1 MSATDSVADEVAAFA
16 ASYPFGLDPFQ
27 ERACRAL
34 AQGRSVLLAA
44 PTGAGKTVV
53 GEFAADRAIRSGGK
67 CFYTTPIKAL
77 SNQKYTELATRY
89 GAERVGLLTGDTARN
104 GDASIVVMTTEVLR
118 NMLYAGSHALRGLS
132 HVVMDEVHYLADRF
146 RGGVWEEVILAL
158 PEPVRLVSL
167 SATVSNAEEFGE
179 WLETVRGDTA
189 VIVEEHRPVPLW
201 QSVLVGRRLYDL
213 FADPG
218 ETGAGPVGAAEV
230 NRELL
235 RIRSEQSRAGNDR
248 SAHDRSSNRRADV
261 SKVRGGRGAG
271 PRGSRRVDAPRPRR
285 IWVPSR
291 ADVIEILDREG
302 LLPAITFIFSRA
314 GCDAAVAQCLAAG
327 LRLATPDERTRI
339 RRHARERTADL
350 SDADLRVLG
359 YWEWLDG
366 LERGIAAHHA
376 GMLPRFKE
384 ITEELFAQGLVKA
397 VFATET
403 LALGINMPA
412 RSVVLERLVKYNG
425 ETHVELTAGEY
436 TQLTGRAGRR
446 GIDVEG
452 HAVVLWTPGFDPE
465 QVAGLA
471 STRTYPLRSS
481 FRPSYNMAVNL
492 VASLG
497 REAAR
502 VLLESSFAQFQADR
516 AVVGLARQVHR
527 HDEAIAGYEEAMHCE
542 RGSSAEYAALR
553 RRLSRRE
560 TELSRER
567 TSQRRSLAGDSL
579 RKLRTGDVIRVPGGR
594 RVGLA
599 VVLSEGAAVP
609 ETGRLVVLMA
619 DRQVKKLT
627 VGDFPTPVE
636 ALARVRVGRSFNPRS
651 PQSRR
656 DLASSLRE
664 LDLDDQAPRG
674 KGRDKDADTA
684 ADSGPDGSDAEIAR
698 LRRELRAH
706 PVHDCPEREQHMRWA
721 ERAERLR
728 RESAGLKQR
737 VEGRTNTIARTF
749 DRVCSLLE
757 ERGYLTPDP
766 ADPASP
772 GGAAVTT
779 EGHRLARIY
788 TESDLLVA
796 ECLRQGVWDELPPPA
811 LAAVASA
818 LVYESRTDEYREPV
832 LPGGVE
838 VREALEATAA
848 LRHQLKE
855 TEAAHRLDQLPGL
868 DAGFAWA
875 AYHYAAGA
883 QLERVLIGP
892 TAGKH
897 SEQTRKTPE
906 MAAGDFVR
914 WTRQLV
920 DLLGQVADVADDPV
934 RRSARR
940 AVEGLRRG
948 VVAVEAQIG

>member
-1 MSATDSVADEVAAFA
+1 MSAAQGAAAEVSRFA

-27 ERACRAL
+27 HQACLAL
-34 AQGRSVLLAA
+34 AEGRSVLVAA

-53 GEFAADRAIRSGGK
+53 GEFAADQALRAGGK

-77 SNQKYTELATRY
+77 SNQKFTELVARY
-89 GAERVGLLTGDTARN
+89 GADQVGLLTGDTARN
-104 GDASIVVMTTEVLR
+104 GDARIVVMTTEVLR
-118 NMLYAGSHALRGLS
+118 NMLYAGSNALRGLS

-158 PEPVRLVSL
+158 PEPVRLISL

-189 VIVEEHRPVPLW
+189 VVVEEHRPVPLW

-218 ETGAGPVGAAEV
+218 ETGSGPVGAAEV
-230 NRELL
+230 NRELVRL
-235 RIRSEQSRAGNDR
+235 RAEQSRADHSRGDH
-248 SAHDRSSNRRADV
+248 SRAGA
-261 SKVRGGRGAG
+261 RARPGRNAG
-271 PRGSRRVDAPRPRR
+271 PRAARRVDAAPRPRR

-291 ADVIEILDREG
+291 PDVIEILDREG

-314 GCDAAVAQCLAAG
+314 GCDAAVGQCKAGG
-327 LRLATPDERTRI
+327 LRLVTPDEQARI
-339 RRHARERTADL
+339 RAHARERTSDL

-359 YWEWLDG
+359 YWDWLDG
-366 LERGIAAHHA
+366 LERGLAAHHA
-376 GMLPRFKE
+376 GLLPRFKE
-384 ITEELFAQGLVKA
+384 ITEELFAAGLVRA

-403 LALGINMPA
+403 LSLGINMPA
-412 RSVVLERLVKYNG
+412 RSVVLEKLVKYNG

-452 HAVVLWTPGFDPE
+452 HAVVLWTAGFDPA

-492 VASLG
+492 VASMGLD
-497 REAAR
+497 AAR

-527 HDEAIAGYEEAMHCE
+527 HDEAIAGYEDAMACE
-542 RGSSAEYAALR
+542 RGSAAEYAAMR

-567 TSQRRSLAGDSL
+567 STQRRSAAGDSL
-579 RKLRTGDVIRVPGGR
+579 RRLRAGDVIRVPSGR
-594 RVGLA
+594 RAGLA
-599 VVLSEGAAVP
+599 IVLSEGAAVP
-609 ETGRLVVLMA
+609 ETGRLVVLTA
-619 DRQVKKLT
+619 DRQVKRLS
-627 VGDFPTPVE
+627 VADFLAPV
-636 ALARVRVGRSFNPRS
+636 APLGKVRVGRGFNPRS

-656 DLASSLRE
+656 ELASTLRE
-664 LDLDDQAPRG
+664 LNLPHEPAERG
-674 KGRDKDADTA
+674 REPGGDEPAGA
-684 ADSGPDGSDAEIAR
+684 DAEVVR
-698 LRRELRAH
+698 LRRGLREH
-706 PVHDCPEREQHMRWA
+706 PVHGCPEREQHMRWA
-721 ERAERLR
+721 ERADRLR

-749 DRVCSLLE
+749 DRVCRLLE
-757 ERGYLTPDP
+757 EHGYLAAT
-766 ADPASP
+766 ASVDAQP
-772 GGAAVTT
+772 AVTPA
-779 EGHRLARIY
+779 GRLLARIY
-788 TESDLLVA
+788 SESDLLVA
-796 ECLRQGVWDELPPPA
+796 ECLRQGLWAELPPPA
-811 LAAVASA
+811 LAAVASI
-818 LVYESRTDEYREPV
+818 LVYESRTDEYRQPV
-832 LPGGVE
+832 LPGGAD
-838 VREALEATAA
+838 VREAIDAILALHDKLKTAEAS
-848 LRHQLKE
+848 
-855 TEAAHRLDQLPGL
+855 HRLDQLPSL

-875 AYHYAAGA
+875 AYQYASGA
-883 QLERVLIGP
+883 PLERVLAGP
-892 TAGKH
+892 TEGASRTTAGGG
-897 SEQTRKTPE
+897 RPPPTPA

-920 DLLGQVADVADDPV
+920 DLLGQVADVAEGPL
-934 RRSARR
+934 RKSARR

-948 VVAVEAQIG
+948 VVAVDAQPVE

>member
-1 MSATDSVADEVAAFA
+1 VAAFA
-16 ASYPFGLDPFQ
+16 GTYAFGLDPFQ
-27 ERACRAL
+27 KQACLAL
-34 AQGRSVLLAA
+34 AEGRSVLVAA

-53 GEFAADRAIRSGGK
+53 GEFAADRALRSGGK

-77 SNQKYTELATRY
+77 SNQKHAELSARY
-89 GAERVGLLTGDTARN
+89 GAERVGLLTGDTVRN
-104 GDASIVVMTTEVLR
+104 GDAPIVVMTTEVLR
-118 NMLYAGSHALRGLS
+118 NMLYAGSRALRGLS

-201 QSVLVGRRLYDL
+201 QSVLVGRRMYDL
-213 FADPG
+213 FADPEQSG
-218 ETGAGPVGAAEV
+218 DATSGSEV
-230 NRELL
+230 NRELVRL
-235 RIRSEQSRAGNDR
+235 RAEQSRADHSRTGPGPR
-248 SAHDRSSNRRADV
+248 ARTSRSS
-261 SKVRGGRGAG
+261 G
-271 PRGSRRVDAPRPRR
+271 PRGTRRLDAPRPRR

-291 ADVIEILDREG
+291 PDVIEILDREG

-314 GCDAAVAQCLAAG
+314 GCDGAVAQCLSAG

-339 RRHARERTADL
+339 REHARERTADL

-376 GMLPRFKE
+376 GLLPRFKE
-384 ITEELFAQGLVKA
+384 ITEELFAGGLVKA

-425 ETHVELTAGEY
+425 ETHAELSAGEY

-452 HAVVLWTPGFDPE
+452 HAVVLWTTGFDPE

-492 VASLG
+492 VAAMG
-497 REAAR
+497 RSAAR
-502 VLLESSFAQFQADR
+502 VLLETSFAQFQADR

-527 HDEAIAGYEEAMHCE
+527 HDEAIAGFEEAMQCDL
-542 RGSSAEYAALR
+542 GSAEEYAALR

-560 TELSRER
+560 TELARER
-567 TSQRRSLAGDSL
+567 SSQRRMRAEESL
-579 RKLRTGDVIRVPGGR
+579 RKLRTGDVIRVPAGR
-594 RVGLA
+594 RAGLA
-599 VVLSEGAAVP
+599 IVLSDGAAVAD
-609 ETGRLVVLMA
+609 TGRLVVLTS
-619 DRQVKKLT
+619 DRQVKRLSA
-627 VGDFPTPVE
+627 VDFPTPVE
-636 ALARVRVGRSFNPRS
+636 ALGKVRVGRSFNPRS

-664 LDLDDQAPRG
+664 LGLGNEHGADPRRRRG
-674 KGRDKDADTA
+674 SDEPE
-684 ADSGPDGSDAEIAR
+684 GPDDEIAR
-698 LRRELRAH
+698 LRRELREH
-706 PVHDCPEREQHMRWA
+706 PVHGCPEREQHMRWA
-721 ERAERLR
+721 ERADRTR
-728 RESAGLKQR
+728 RETAGLKQR

-749 DRVCSLLE
+749 DRVCRLLE
-757 ERGYLTPDP
+757 ETGYLT
-766 ADPASP
+766 ADVEAPE
-772 GGAAVTT
+772 VTP
-779 EGHRLARIY
+779 EGRRLARLY
-788 TESDLLVA
+788 AESDLLVA
-796 ECLRQGVWDELPPPA
+796 ECLRQGVWDELGPPA

-818 LVYESRTDEYREPV
+818 LVYESRTDEHRDPV
-832 LPGGVE
+832 LPGGPE
-838 VREALEATAA
+838 VRAAVDATIALGRE
-848 LRHQLKE
+848 LKE
-855 TEAAHRLDQLPGL
+855 VEAAHRLDQLPGL

-875 AYHYAAGA
+875 AFHYAAGA
-883 QLERVLIGP
+883 QLERVLLGP
-892 TAGKH
+892 GVG
-897 SEQTRKTPE
+897 SSRGSDQNRE

-920 DLLGQVADVADDPV
+920 DLLGQVADVAEDPV
-934 RRSARR
+934 RSSARR
-940 AVEGLRRG
+940 AVDGLRRG
-948 VVAVEAQIG
+948 VVAVDAQDA

>member
-1 MSATDSVADEVAAFA
+1 MVEAARKVAEEVAEFA
-16 ASYPFGLDPFQ
+16 AGFAFGLDRFQ
-27 ERACRAL
+27 QRACLAL
-34 AQGRSVLLAA
+34 AEGRSVLVAA

-53 GEFAADRAIRSGGK
+53 GEFAADRAIRTGGK

-77 SNQKYTELATRY
+77 SNQKFTELAARY
-89 GAERVGLLTGDTARN
+89 GADRVGLLTGDTARN
-104 GDASIVVMTTEVLR
+104 GDADIVVMTTEVLR
-118 NMLYAGSHALRGLS
+118 NMLYAGSDALRGLS

-158 PEPVRLVSL
+158 PDEVRLVSL

-218 ETGAGPVGAAEV
+218 ETGSGPAGEVEV
-230 NRELL
+230 NRELV
-235 RIRSEQSRAGNDR
+235 RIRSEQSRADLSR
-248 SAHDRSSNRRADV
+248 T
-261 SKVRGGRGAG
+261 G
-271 PRGSRRVDAPRPRR
+271 PRGRAPRSSAQRGARRADAPRPRR
-285 IWVPSR
+285 IWTPSR
-291 ADVIEILDREG
+291 PDVIEILDRAG

-327 LRLATPDERTRI
+327 LRLVTPDERTRI
-339 RRHARERTADL
+339 RAHARGRTSDL

-366 LERGIAAHHA
+366 LERGLAAHHA

-384 ITEELFAQGLVKA
+384 ITEELFAGGLVKA

-452 HAVVLWTPGFDPE
+452 HAVVLWTNGFDPE

-492 VASLG
+492 VSTMG
-497 REAAR
+497 RDAAR

-527 HDEAIAGYEEAMHCE
+527 HDEAIAGYEESMHCE
-542 RGSSAEYAALR
+542 LGSAAEYAALR
-553 RRLSRRE
+553 RELSRRE
-560 TELSRER
+560 SELSRSR
-567 TSQRRSLAGDSL
+567 SSQRRAQAGESL
-579 RKLRTGDVIRVPGGR
+579 RKLKTGDVIRVPAGR
-594 RVGLA
+594 RAGLA
-599 VVLSEGAAVP
+599 VVLSDGAAVP
-609 ETGRLVVLMA
+609 ETGRLVVLTA
-619 DRQVKKLT
+619 DRQVKRLSA
-627 VGDFPTPVE
+627 VDFPAPVHP
-636 ALARVRVGRSFNPRS
+636 LGKVRVGKGFNPRS

-656 DLASSLRE
+656 DLASSMRE
-664 LDLDDQAPRG
+664 LHLTEDEGRRRPRSPEDQPSGDD
-674 KGRDKDADTA
+674 
-684 ADSGPDGSDAEIAR
+684 PDITR
-698 LRRELRAH
+698 LRRELREH
-706 PVHDCPEREQHMRWA
+706 PVHGCPDREQHMRWA
-721 ERAERLR
+721 ERADRLR

-737 VEGRTNTIARTF
+737 VEGRTSTVARTF
-749 DRVCSLLE
+749 DRVCGVLTE
-757 ERGYLTPDP
+757 HGYLAPESAVGDATTD
-766 ADPASP
+766 AGVTP
-772 GGAAVTT
+772 GG
-779 EGHRLARIY
+779 RLLARIY
-788 TESDLLVA
+788 SESDLLVA
-796 ECLRQGVWDELPPPA
+796 ECLRHEVWADLPAPA

-832 LPGGVE
+832 LPGGPQ
-838 VREALEATAA
+838 VREALDATSA
-848 LRHQLKE
+848 LREELKE
-855 TEAAHRLDQLPGL
+855 AESRHRLDQLPEL

-875 AYHYAAGA
+875 AFQYASGA
-883 QLERVLIGP
+883 QLEKVLAGP
-892 TAGKH
+892 EARHPRSGAE
-897 SEQTRKTPE
+897 SGSGRE

-914 WTRQLV
+914 WARQLV
-920 DLLGQVADVADDPV
+920 DLLGQVADVAEGPL
-934 RRSARR
+934 RKSARQ
-940 AVEGLRRG
+940 AVQGLRRG
-948 VVAVEAQIG
+948 VVAVDVQAD